1 MAGGRQWRGGMSKVA
16 GVRLGC
22 WGSNSVVRACM
33 WWWVWRCRGRS
44 ALVSGL
50 KREVTINMCWGGRV
64 AKRRGGE
71 GARLLLWP
79 PSETAPLAPAEAQ
92 GWALLCG
99 SEKEVV
105 AATVAGDDDG
115 NTMIVA
121 MPAATRAGVR
131 RHNVSSGG
139 NFIKPVP
146 PFAAGAT
153 VTGTTMLTSPPMG
166 GEDGGQHK
174 HTPPLFPLLSPL
186 IFSLPF
192 FSFSLSP
199 PFSPLFFIIQSAS
212 MRKKPK
218 EQSAKRVIWRTKTS
232 QRIDVE

>member
-1 MAGGRQWRGGMSKVA
+1 
-16 GVRLGC
+16 
-22 WGSNSVVRACM
+22 
-33 WWWVWRCRGRS
+33 
-44 ALVSGL
+44 
-50 KREVTINMCWGGRV
+50 
-64 AKRRGGE
+64 
-71 GARLLLWP
+71 
-79 PSETAPLAPAEAQ
+79 
-92 GWALLCG
+92 LCG

-131 RHNVSSGG
+131 WHNVSSGG